1 MVRLESTEA
10 VVSWREVVV
19 RLRQKAGTGRKR
31 KRIGLPLKTT
41 IAEGRCYL

>member
-1 MVRLESTEA
+1 MLRKRLSHGVRLSCG
-10 VVSWREVVV
+10 RY
-19 RLRQKAGTGRKR
+19 QMAGTGRKR